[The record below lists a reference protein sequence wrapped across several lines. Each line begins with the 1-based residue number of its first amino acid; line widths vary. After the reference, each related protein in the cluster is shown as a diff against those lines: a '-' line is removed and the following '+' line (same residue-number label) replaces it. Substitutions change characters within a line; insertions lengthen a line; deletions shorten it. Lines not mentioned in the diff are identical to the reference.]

1 MAGSPPDRFEVL
13 QSLIDAGARLA
24 RELSDD
30 PRLERLLTVFA
41 HIPEGDRD
49 TILAVLEREVQRRV
63 VSHDIAEDFLQVEL
77 RPNPNAQLY
86 FRVIEPERK
95 NEVEMLVFLRGL
107 YNIRRGIDALGPE
120 WSAPILA
127 ALRQM
132 DPAERAK
139 IDAFNAAMRALL
151 DECARSTTTPDADTA
166 PADPAVAPPIKSV
179 PSRRR

>member
-13 QSLIDAGARLA
+13 RSLIDAGARLA
-24 RELSDD
+24 HELSDD

-41 HIPEGDRD
+41 RIPEGDRD
-49 TILAVLEREVQRRV
+49 AILAVLEREVQRRV
-63 VSHDIAEDFLQVEL
+63 VSQDIAENFLQVEL

-107 YNIRRGIDALGPE
+107 YNIQRGIDTLGAE
-120 WSAPILA
+120 WRAPILT

-139 IDAFNAAMRALL
+139 IDAFNAAMRAVL
-151 DECARSTTTPDADTA
+151 DECRSTTPSAETGGGDPPVA
-166 PADPAVAPPIKSV
+166 PAINDV

>member
-13 QSLIDAGARLA
+13 RSLIDAGARLA
-24 RELSDD
+24 RQLSDD

-41 HIPEGDRD
+41 RIPEVDRD
-49 TILAVLEREVQRRV
+49 TILAVLEREMQRRV
-63 VSHDIAEDFLQVEL
+63 VSQDIAENFLQVEL

-107 YNIRRGIDALGPE
+107 YNIRRGIDTLGPE
-120 WSAPILA
+120 WRAPILA
-127 ALRQM
+127 ALREM
-132 DPAERAK
+132 EPAERAK
-139 IDAFNAAMRALL
+139 IDAFNAEMRSLL
-151 DECARSTTTPDADTA
+151 DECARSTTPGADTSAAEPPVA
-166 PADPAVAPPIKSV
+166 PAINDV

>member
-13 QSLIDAGARLA
+13 RSLIDAGARLA

-30 PRLERLLTVFA
+30 PRLERMLTIFA
-41 HIPEGDRD
+41 RIPEADRD

-63 VSHDIAEDFLQVEL
+63 VSQNIAQDFLQVAL

-95 NEVEMLVFLRGL
+95 NDVEMLVFLRGL
-107 YNIRRGIDALGPE
+107 YNIQRGIDTLGPE
-120 WSAPILA
+120 WREPIVA
-127 ALRQM
+127 ALRAM

-139 IDAFNAAMRALL
+139 IDAFNAAIRALL
-151 DECARSTTTPDADTA
+151 DECAHSSTPGADTSATDPPVA
-166 PADPAVAPPIKSV
+166 PAINV

>member
-13 QSLIDAGARLA
+13 RSLIDAGARLA
-24 RELSDD
+24 HELSDD
-30 PRLERLLTVFA
+30 PRLERLLTVFTR
-41 HIPEGDRD
+41 IPEADRD

-63 VSHDIAEDFLQVEL
+63 LSDDIAEDFLQVEL

-95 NEVEMLVFLRGL
+95 NEVELLVFLRGL
-107 YNIRRGIDALGPE
+107 YNIRRGIDTLGGE
-120 WSAPILA
+120 WRAPMLA
-127 ALRQM
+127 ALREM

-139 IDAFNAAMRALL
+139 IDAFNATMRSLL
-151 DECARSTTTPDADTA
+151 EECARSATPDADTTAADPPVA
-166 PADPAVAPPIKSV
+166 PAINDV

>member
-13 QSLIDAGARLA
+13 RSLIDAGARLA
-24 RELSDD
+24 HELSDD
-30 PRLERLLTVFA
+30 PRLERLLTVFTR
-41 HIPEGDRD
+41 IPEADRD

-63 VSHDIAEDFLQVEL
+63 LSDDIAEDFLQVEL

-95 NEVEMLVFLRGL
+95 NEVELLVFLRGL
-107 YNIRRGIDALGPE
+107 YNIRRGIDTLGGE
-120 WSAPILA
+120 WRAPMLA
-127 ALRQM
+127 ALREM

-139 IDAFNAAMRALL
+139 IDAFNATMRSIL
-151 DECARSTTTPDADTA
+151 DECARSTTSGTDPALTEPPVA
-166 PADPAVAPPIKSV
+166 PAINEI

>member
-1 MAGSPPDRFEVL
+1 MADSPPDRFEVL
-13 QSLIDAGARLA
+13 RSLIDAGARLA

-30 PRLERLLTVFA
+30 PRLERLLTVFTR
-41 HIPEGDRD
+41 IPEADRD

-63 VSHDIAEDFLQVEL
+63 LSENIAENFLQVEL

-95 NEVEMLVFLRGL
+95 NEVELLVFLRGL
-107 YNIRRGIDALGPE
+107 YNIRRGIDTLAAE
-120 WSAPILA
+120 WRAPMLA
-127 ALRQM
+127 ALREM

-139 IDAFNAAMRALL
+139 IDAFNAVMRSLL
-151 DECARSTTTPDADTA
+151 EESARSPAPDAET
-166 PADPAVAPPIKSV
+166 PGADPPVVPAMNDV